1 MILLLTLGAFASKYY
16 QTTIYVI
23 STAFRMPKDFN
34 FTNSFFSF
42 SEVFPNPEKFDPEH
56 FLAKDTDG
64 SLKVQKHE
72 QFAPFGI
79 GKRICMGESL
89 ARSELFIF
97 LVMMLQQVTFS
108 PPTKTT
114 LNAKDFTSGITLI
127 PKPYF
132 VTVKKRTG
140 HQS

>member
-1 MILLLTLGAFASKYY
+1 VITHLTC
-16 QTTIYVI
+16 II
-23 STAFRMPKDFN
+23 SLRL
-34 FTNSFFSF
+34 NSRIFF

-56 FLAKDTDG
+56 FLVKDIDG

-114 LNAKDFTSGITLI
+114 LNPRDFTSGITLI
-127 PKPYF
+127 PKPF
-132 VTVKKRTG
+132 DVTVKKRIA
-140 HQS
+140 HQASS